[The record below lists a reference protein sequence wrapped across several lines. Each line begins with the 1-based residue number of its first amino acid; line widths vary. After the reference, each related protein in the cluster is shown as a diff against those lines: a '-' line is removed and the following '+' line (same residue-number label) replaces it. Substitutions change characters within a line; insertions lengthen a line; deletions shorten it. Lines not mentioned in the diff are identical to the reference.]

1 MRQGADLSQLIYGQD
16 YIRYDTMYGMTMHA
30 FNGTPEGNSDFVNVF
45 VDVNSMLRF
54 MYSNIPYQMQDY
66 TCITAS
72 MVNLCAHI
80 KSYFWSRH
88 MTFAKVFLV
97 YGDNNPAGM
106 MPGYNGHYLTAV
118 EAKKELQPIVE
129 ASMDLLNILMPYVN
143 ECYFVRA
150 TNVETAA
157 IIYDMIEI
165 LASTGGPN
173 IIYTKDS
180 FDYQLVALCPR
191 TFIYRPKKSNS
202 MDVSW
207 DVTKTTLIE
216 KYRHEHGLVHRP
228 DLNGGIPYYMLPFI
242 MAMSG
247 LRSRDILGTRNI
259 TDAMKTIM
267 GSTRDT
273 RADNLGSM
281 LILGE
286 SSLEFWGSLG
296 ITNPDTAQVCMKNLV
311 TLNVLTHVRLLR
323 SSNYKHIY
331 QNVVNLYDPDGF
343 KEINNKYFI
352 HYPLDVERL

>member
-30 FNGTPEGNSDFVNVF
+30 FDGTPEGNSDFVNVF
-45 VDVNSMLRF
+45 IDVNSMLRF
-54 MYSNIPYQMQDY
+54 MYSTIPYQMQDY

-80 KSYFWSRH
+80 KAYFWSRH

-97 YGDNNPAGM
+97 YGDNNPGGM
-106 MPGYNGHYLTAV
+106 VEGYNGHYLTAV
-118 EAKKELQPIVE
+118 EAKKELKPIIE

-143 ECYFVRA
+143 ECYFVQGK
-150 TNVETAA
+150 NVETAA

-165 LASTGGPN
+165 LSSTGGPN

-191 TFIYRPKKSNS
+191 TFIYRPKKANN
-202 MDVSW
+202 MDLSW

-216 KYRHEHGLVHRP
+216 RYRLEHKLVHDP
-228 DLNGGIPYYMLPFI
+228 SLNERIPYYMLPFI

-247 LRSRDILGTRNI
+247 LKSRDIRGPMNI
-259 TDAMKTIM
+259 TEAMKTVA
-267 GSTRDT
+267 GSTRDSK
-273 RADNLGSM
+273 ADNLGTM
-281 LILGE
+281 LLLGE
-286 SSLEFWGSLG
+286 SSSEFWNSLG
-296 ITNPDTAQVCMKNLV
+296 VFNPSTIQLCKSNLI
-311 TLNVLTHVRLLR
+311 TLNVLGHVQALR
-323 SSNYKHIY
+323 VTNYKHIY

-343 KEINNKYFI
+343 KQINNKYFI
-352 HYPLDVERL
+352 NYPLDVERL